1 ILRVHYFCFTIF
13 RIYDKF
19 IQIITGVNAMKVD
32 TIKVLMIEDSLGDG
46 QYISTIMKEED
57 WIDIHVEQ
65 AFRLSS
71 GIDKLKKGQ
80 YDVILLDLTLPDS
93 FGIET
98 VKKLLAEV
106 SDVPVV
112 IMTGLEDEELGMK
125 AVQLGAQ
132 DFLVKLQI
140 DGKTL
145 VRSMVYAMARK
156 QAVKS

>member
-1 ILRVHYFCFTIF
+1 
-13 RIYDKF
+13 
-19 IQIITGVNAMKVD
+19 MKVD

-57 WIDIHVEQ
+57 WIEIHVEQ